1 SNVAG
6 HANVMIFPNLDA
18 GNIGYKIAQRV
29 GGCKAIGPI
38 IQGLAQPA
46 NDLSRG
52 CTTDDVLN
60 MIAVTVLQFAAQKG
74 TI

>member
-1 SNVAG
+1 
-6 HANVMIFPNLDA
+6 
-18 GNIGYKIAQRV
+18 IGYKIAQRV